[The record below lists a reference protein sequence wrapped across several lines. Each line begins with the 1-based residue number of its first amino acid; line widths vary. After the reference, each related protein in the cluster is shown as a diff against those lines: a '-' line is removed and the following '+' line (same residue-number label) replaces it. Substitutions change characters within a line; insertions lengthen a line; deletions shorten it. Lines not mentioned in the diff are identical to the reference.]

1 MAVLRRTIEDRVVD
15 VVGLCTA
22 VDTAEVVGGSIGVT
36 EVRQYRT
43 FPPIENRAGHV
54 PVAVHARIEDSSPSC
69 AFSSSFGVG
78 EANASYVPYE
88 FPHARPATALVLV
101 QAS

>member
-15 VVGLCTA
+15 LVGLCTA

-43 FPPIENRAGHV
+43 FPRSKTAQGTCPLQSRS
-54 PVAVHARIEDSSPSC
+54 RIEDCSPSC

-78 EANASYVPYE
+78 EAKASYE
-88 FPHARPATALVLV
+88 IPHARPATALVLV